1 MRSIRGSFVAESTA
15 EEPDSTWIAPALVAV
30 LITNLYLDVA
40 RKRSAGRVK
49 ASLTLAVIV
58 SDETCSLE
66 INREMSMPWN
76 GSREDAVAQS
86 SHFLCYLMYMM
97 FYASLHVLTY
107 YP

>member
-1 MRSIRGSFVAESTA
+1 M
-15 EEPDSTWIAPALVAV
+15 APALVAV

-49 ASLTLAVIV
+49 ASLTLAAIV

-76 GSREDAVAQS
+76 GSREDTVANLRI
-86 SHFLCYLMYMM
+86 FCNLNVDD
-97 FYASLHVLTY
+97 VLRE
-107 YP
+107 PACFNLRR